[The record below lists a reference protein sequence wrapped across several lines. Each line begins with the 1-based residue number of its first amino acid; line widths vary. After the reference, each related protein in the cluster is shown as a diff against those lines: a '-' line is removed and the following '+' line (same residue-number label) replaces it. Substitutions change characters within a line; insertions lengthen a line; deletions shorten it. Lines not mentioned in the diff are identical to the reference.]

1 MEQFARWSSESE
13 VALER
18 YVTQLNA
25 LPRRY
30 LWWWSVAHPELE
42 HLWSHEDRGAAHRAD
57 DPPYIIAES
66 APITTATWTC
76 ACV

>member
-1 MEQFARWSSESE
+1 VRTHYQHLLRGIADGAGHRQKALLTAQAEVEQFASWSSESE

-30 LWWWSVAHPELE
+30 LWWWSVAHPALE
-42 HLWSHEDRGAAHRAD
+42 HLWK
-57 DPPYIIAES
+57 P
-66 APITTATWTC
+66 
-76 ACV
+76 